1 MNTTKKLL
9 VIIGLGLAITA
20 NTYFYI
26 SKDDAS
32 AKSASPTQAQ
42 AILLKIGEKCLDFGE
57 RAVAK
62 DTPIIEFQQ
71 LEREAKRTNV
81 IQRCMTDNGY
91 QQNPAWLSYAQPIAK
106 TDANETSISIDE
118 AIVSLSRKHM
128 QVFMP
133 VARRPGY
140 WIKKKD
146 YFEGK
151 TRPESLTI

>member
-9 VIIGLGLAITA
+9 VIIGLGLAIAA

-26 SKDDAS
+26 SKDDAP
-32 AKSASPTQAQ
+32 AKPASPTQTQ
-42 AILLKIGEKCLDFGE
+42 ARLLKVGEKCLDFGE

-62 DTPIIEFQQ
+62 DTPIIKFQQ

-81 IQRCMTDNGY
+81 IQRCMTDNGF
-91 QQNPAWLSYAQPIAK
+91 QQNPAWLGYAQPIAN
-106 TDANETSISIDE
+106 TDANKTNISIDE
-118 AIVSLSRKHM
+118 AIVNLSRKHM
-128 QVFMP
+128 QVFMQ
-133 VARRPGY
+133 VAGRPDY
-140 WIKKKD
+140 WVKKND

>member
-9 VIIGLGLAITA
+9 VIIGLGLAIAA

-32 AKSASPTQAQ
+32 AKPASPTQAQ
-42 AILLKIGEKCLDFGE
+42 ATLIKIGEKCLDFGE

-81 IQRCMTDNGY
+81 IQRCMADNSY

-106 TDANETSISIDE
+106 TDANKTNISIDE
-118 AIVSLSRKHM
+118 AIVNLSRKHM
-128 QVFMP
+128 QVFIP
-133 VARRPGY
+133 AAGRPDY
-140 WIKKKD
+140 WVKKND

>member
-9 VIIGLGLAITA
+9 VIIGLGLAIAA

-32 AKSASPTQAQ
+32 AKPASPTQAQ
-42 AILLKIGEKCLDFGE
+42 ATLIKIGEKCLDFGE

-81 IQRCMTDNGY
+81 IQRCMADNSY
-91 QQNPAWLSYAQPIAK
+91 QQNPAWLAMRSQLQRLMPMKQAFPSMKPSSALA
-106 TDANETSISIDE
+106 ANTCKCLCQLLGDLVI
-118 AIVSLSRKHM
+118 
-128 QVFMP
+128 
-133 VARRPGY
+133 G
-140 WIKKKD
+140 
-146 YFEGK
+146 
-151 TRPESLTI
+151 

>member
-1 MNTTKKLL
+1 MNIINITTKKLL
-9 VIIGLGLAITA
+9 VIIGLGLAVVA

-32 AKSASPTQAQ
+32 AKPASPTQAQ
-42 AILLKIGEKCLDFGE
+42 ATLLKIGEKCLDFGE

-91 QQNPAWLSYAQPIAK
+91 QQNTAWLKYAQPIAK
-106 TDANETSISIDE
+106 ANAQKSNISIDE
-118 AIVSLSRKHM
+118 AIINLSRKHM
-128 QVFMP
+128 QVFAP
-133 VARRPGY
+133 VAGRPDY
-140 WIKKKD
+140 WVKK
-146 YFEGK
+146 
-151 TRPESLTI
+151 

>member
-9 VIIGLGLAITA
+9 VIIGLSLAIAA

-26 SKDDAS
+26 SKDDVS
-32 AKSASPTQAQ
+32 AKPVSQTQAQ
-42 AILLKIGEKCLDFGE
+42 ATLIKIGEKCLDFGE

-81 IQRCMTDNGY
+81 IQRCMTDKGY

-106 TDANETSISIDE
+106 ADADKTNSSTDE
-118 AIVSLSRKHM
+118 AIVNLSRKHM
-128 QVFMP
+128 QVLSP
-133 VARRPGY
+133 VAGQPDY
-140 WIKKKD
+140 WVKK
-146 YFEGK
+146 
-151 TRPESLTI
+151 